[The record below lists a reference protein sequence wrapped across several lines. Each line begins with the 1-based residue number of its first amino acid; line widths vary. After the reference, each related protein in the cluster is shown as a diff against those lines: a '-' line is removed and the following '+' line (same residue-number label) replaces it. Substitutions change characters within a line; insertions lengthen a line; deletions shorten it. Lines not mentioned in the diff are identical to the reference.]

1 MRQITKLLL
10 AALVLFGS
18 ALSVR
23 ESLAEPV
30 DPTMAGQNDVVDVS
44 QFGSAASGKDLM
56 AQNGR
61 LDMQVDQLNFQT
73 STNNQSNSY
82 VGGNYLLNPGA
93 TGINSVSDSAFA
105 NASGIA
111 TVIQNSGNQVLIQNS
126 MILNLL
132 LR

>member
-10 AALVLFGS
+10 AALVVFSSMLP
-18 ALSVR
+18 VR

-30 DPTMAGQNDVVDVS
+30 DPAMAGQNDVVDVS
-44 QFGSAASGKDLM
+44 QFGSAVSGNDLM

-61 LDMQVDQLNFQT
+61 LDMQIDQLNFQAST
-73 STNNQSNSY
+73 SDQSNSY

-93 TGINSVSDSAFA
+93 TGINSVSDSAFT